1 MIKIKIQPI
10 QPIEFPETA
19 DVLGRAFAT
28 LSSSRAIYEGRSK
41 SDIER
46 RISITFDGLI
56 KTMSGQVFV
65 SKQDG
70 RIVGAMRIVEWPDCQ
85 MKPLQMLKV
94 LPTLMKAGGLGE
106 MRRAMKMRGTWAK
119 KDPKKPHWH
128 LDPIGVA
135 PELQGQG
142 IGGQM
147 MEYYC
152 NHIDKLGMAAYHET
166 DSKLENVRFY
176 ERFGFKIIGEEIILG
191 FPCWYLW
198 RPEQTR
204 SKT

>member
-46 RISITFDGLI
+46 RISITFGGLI

-70 RIVGAMRIVEWPDCQ
+70 RIVFISP
-85 MKPLQMLKV
+85 PKV
-94 LPTLMKAGGLGE
+94 IE
-106 MRRAMKMRGTWAK
+106 MRRSIS
-119 KDPKKPHWH
+119 DLLLP
-128 LDPIGVA
+128 
-135 PELQGQG
+135 
-142 IGGQM
+142 
-147 MEYYC
+147 
-152 NHIDKLGMAAYHET
+152 
-166 DSKLENVRFY
+166 S
-176 ERFGFKIIGEEIILG
+176 
-191 FPCWYLW
+191 
-198 RPEQTR
+198 
-204 SKT
+204 